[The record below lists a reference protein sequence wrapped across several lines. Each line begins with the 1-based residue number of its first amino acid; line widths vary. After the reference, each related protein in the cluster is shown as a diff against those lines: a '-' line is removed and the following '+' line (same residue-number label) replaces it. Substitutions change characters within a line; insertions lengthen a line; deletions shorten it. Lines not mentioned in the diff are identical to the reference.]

1 MIASPTADVFG
12 MAPPRRR
19 RPESTSN
26 QHSSAVDVNR
36 LSFPLQVVILI
47 VSVALA
53 AAGSN
58 WLTTSDLRSDI
69 RSIQENQK
77 LQGDALIDIKAQLP
91 NREALELRLSR
102 GERETQEFKE
112 FNREL
117 FAYVNALRL
126 AMERRGI
133 DTPEPPVLKE

>member
-1 MIASPTADVFG
+1 MVASPALNVLEMPT
-12 MAPPRRR
+12 RRQG
-19 RPESTSN
+19 PVHN
-26 QHSSAVDVNR
+26 GHSSTVDVNR

-58 WLTTSDLRSDI
+58 WLTASGLRSDI
-69 RSIQENQK
+69 RAIQQSQEV
-77 LQGDALIDIKAQLP
+77 QGKALTEIKAQLP
-91 NREALELRLSR
+91 NREALELRLTTN
-102 GERETQEFKE
+102 EKETQEFKD